1 MVGSQDSPNIVLVM
15 MDATRVD
22 RLSCY
27 GYERPTTP
35 NIDRIASEG
44 VVYEQAFA
52 PEVWTLP
59 VAASVFTG
67 LMPQEH
73 CVTFQHPR
81 LPSRHPTL
89 AGLLAQQGYTT
100 LGISSNAWTGSATGL
115 DRGFSDFW
123 EPYRLLSGATWFRV
137 TNWIN
142 RFYIKYIFHRYDKGA
157 RRINRFA
164 KRWLRRREISQVDRP
179 FFMFVHYLEPHS
191 PYRPPQP
198 FDALY
203 LEDRNLVAKAKRIN
217 HHALDFFAGRI
228 TLNEQD
234 FEVLNRL
241 YDAEIAYTDAQ
252 FGQLYKTLEE
262 TGLLE
267 RTAVILFADHGEN
280 IGHHGLLDHHFC
292 LYDSLI
298 HVPLIIRYPPQ
309 FPRGQRVEELVQI
322 QDIFRT
328 LSELAGLAD
337 HRMPRLTRSLR
348 IEEVRENPR
357 GYVIAQ
363 TSEANLSNVEK
374 RKPVM
379 DISCY
384 DRRLWAVRTSR
395 YKYVEGSDGST
406 ELYDLQVD
414 PNEHRNI
421 AHERP
426 NDASKLQRILR
437 REFPMQA
444 QGQDGESSGDVID
457 DPTVLERLRSLGY
470 ID

>member
-1 MVGSQDSPNIVLVM
+1 M
-15 MDATRVD
+15 
-22 RLSCY
+22 
-27 GYERPTTP
+27 
-35 NIDRIASEG
+35 
-44 VVYEQAFA
+44 
-52 PEVWTLP
+52 
-59 VAASVFTG
+59 
-67 LMPQEH
+67 
-73 CVTFQHPR
+73 
-81 LPSRHPTL
+81 
-89 AGLLAQQGYTT
+89 
-100 LGISSNAWTGSATGL
+100 
-115 DRGFSDFW
+115 
-123 EPYRLLSGATWFRV
+123 
-137 TNWIN
+137 
-142 RFYIKYIFHRYDKGA
+142 
-157 RRINRFA
+157 
-164 KRWLRRREISQVDRP
+164 
-179 FFMFVHYLEPHS
+179 
-191 PYRPPQP
+191 
-198 FDALY
+198 
-203 LEDRNLVAKAKRIN
+203 
-217 HHALDFFAGRI
+217 
-228 TLNEQD
+228 
-234 FEVLNRL
+234 
-241 YDAEIAYTDAQ
+241 
-252 FGQLYKTLEE
+252 
-262 TGLLE
+262 
-267 RTAVILFADHGEN
+267 
-280 IGHHGLLDHHFC
+280 
-292 LYDSLI
+292 
-298 HVPLIIRYPPQ
+298 PLIIRYPPQ

-426 NDASKLQRILR
+426 NDAIKLQKILR
-437 REFPMQA
+437 REFLMQA